1 MSIGIC
7 AALTACTVGSGPGV
21 RTAKQVDPPSAT
33 KGDLWIPWFFKKKSR
48 PASTDPAAVVAS
60 GFEVVE
66 EADPTV
72 SAAIDRKVL
81 EAQAEMVRGGGRY
94 WVGRP
99 YEMAG
104 KLYEP
109 QEDPTYDEIGLAS
122 WYGSSFHGR
131 ITANGEIFDRNAISA
146 AHPTMPLPSYV
157 RVTNLNN
164 DRSIVVRVNDRG
176 PFKDGRLIDVSEQT
190 AALLGFRR
198 HGLTQVRV
206 EYVSRAPLGG
216 EDKETLLAT
225 YEGAAERPRITLA
238 SAQSDVPVT
247 LSTVAFAPSQPP
259 ARAAQAAIEKLA
271 ASLPATERIL
281 FAFAVAAEAEE

>member
-7 AALTACTVGSGPGV
+7 AALAACTAGSGPGV
-21 RTAKQVDPPSAT
+21 RTAREIDPPSAT

-48 PASTDPAAVVAS
+48 PAVTDPAAAVAS

-109 QEDPTYDEIGLAS
+109 QEDPTYDETGLAS

-131 ITANGEIFDRNAISA
+131 VTANGEIFDRNAISA

-157 RVTNLNN
+157 RVTNLKN

-198 HGLTQVRV
+198 NGLTRVRV
-206 EYVSRAPLGG
+206 EYVSQAPLAG
-216 EDKETLLAT
+216 EDKASLLAT
-225 YEGAAERPRITLA
+225 YEGPAEHPRVLLA
-238 SAQSDVPVT
+238 SAEPEAPLT
-247 LSTVAFAPSQPP
+247 LSTVAFAPSRPP
-259 ARAAQAAIEKLA
+259 LAAEAAIQKLA
-271 ASLPATERIL
+271 VSVPAAERIL
-281 FAFAVAAEAEE
+281 LAFAVAEEAEE

>member
-7 AALTACTVGSGPGV
+7 AALAACTVGSGPGV
-21 RTAKQVDPPSAT
+21 RTAKQIDTPSAT
-33 KGDLWIPWFFKKKSR
+33 KGDLWSPWFFKKKTR
-48 PASTDPAAVVAS
+48 PAPSDPAADVAS

-109 QEDPTYDEIGLAS
+109 QEDPTYDETGLAS

-131 ITANGEIFDRNAISA
+131 ITANGDR
-146 AHPTMPLPSYV
+146 
-157 RVTNLNN
+157 RR
-164 DRSIVVRVNDRG
+164 RSGAR
-176 PFKDGRLIDVSEQT
+176 T
-190 AALLGFRR
+190 RR
-198 HGLTQVRV
+198 HCLPPTK
-206 EYVSRAPLGG
+206 AP
-216 EDKETLLAT
+216 
-225 YEGAAERPRITLA
+225 
-238 SAQSDVPVT
+238 
-247 LSTVAFAPSQPP
+247 PS
-259 ARAAQAAIEKLA
+259 ARA
-271 ASLPATERIL
+271 SCWPRRNRMCR
-281 FAFAVAAEAEE
+281 